1 MKTVGLTVNGADGK
15 GVGYFESD
23 ANRFRL
29 TPRHWAYLRASE
41 GCNQRCAFCTIPSIR
56 GKMRSKS
63 LDDVVAEAGALM
75 DDGAFELNIIG
86 QDTTSWG
93 FDIGDERGLPGL
105 LAGLDRVAQER
116 GGGWIRLM
124 YAYPSKFTDA
134 MIDAIATLPS
144 VVKYLDMPLQHASDS
159 MLTLMRRHITSDQ
172 TRDLLARLRKKIP
185 NLALRTTFIVGHPG
199 ETEKDFEQLLEFVR
213 EQRFEMAGCFKYSH
227 EDGTPSGTMN
237 LDPKLRVPPEEA
249 ARREEALMLL
259 QQEIAFEH
267 VAAMAKA
274 NRRLEVLVDAP
285 IEARAKKGEHL
296 YTGRAWFQAPQ
307 VDSSTIIRSKREL
320 SPGELVMCEAVDSAE
335 YDLVVKPDDET
346 GRSISLPL
354 ANARHKH

>member
-1 MKTVGLTVNGADGK
+1 
-15 GVGYFESD
+15 
-23 ANRFRL
+23 
-29 TPRHWAYLRASE
+29 
-41 GCNQRCAFCTIPSIR
+41 
-56 GKMRSKS
+56 
-63 LDDVVAEAGALM
+63 
-75 DDGAFELNIIG
+75 
-86 QDTTSWG
+86 
-93 FDIGDERGLPGL
+93 
-105 LAGLDRVAQER
+105 
-116 GGGWIRLM
+116 
-124 YAYPSKFTDA
+124 
-134 MIDAIATLPS
+134 
-144 VVKYLDMPLQHASDS
+144 

-285 IEARAKKGEHL
+285 AEGRTKKGEHL

-320 SPGELVMCEAVDSAE
+320 SPGELVMCEAVDSHE
-335 YDLVVKPDDET
+335 YDLLVKPDDET

-354 ANARHKH
+354 ANTRRAK